1 EEAAYIVNDSEARV
15 LVSSGHVSPLAKALD
30 ETLVPKVDVRL
41 MVGSAV
47 AGGDLYETAV
57 GGQPAEPL
65 ADAAEGESM
74 LYSSGTTGRP
84 KGIRRALTLAAPGE
98 RPDPVVAFLRLLGF
112 AEGDVYLCP
121 APLYHA
127 APLAWT
133 MAAQRIGGTVVVM
146 DRFDPAE
153 ALRLIER

>member
-1 EEAAYIVNDSEARV
+1 
-15 LVSSGHVSPLAKALD
+15 
-30 ETLVPKVDVRL
+30 L
-41 MVGSAV
+41 MVGGTLSGWGPYEVAV
-47 AGGDLYETAV
+47 A
-57 GGQPAEPL
+57 GQPAEPL

-84 KGIRRALTLAAPGE
+84 KGILRPLTLAAPGE

-112 AEGDVYLCP
+112 GEGDVYLCP

-146 DRFDPAE
+146 YRFDPTE
-153 ALRLIER
+153 ALRLIERHRVTHA